1 MNQILAVENTRG
13 KKKKSNIHSTIII
26 FSVILI
32 IFGIGLTST
41 GAYSYFKNL
50 SDNIGNNN
58 IVVSNN
64 TKPVITTERENASI
78 INIVVTHDKG
88 ITKVTYKI
96 NGGEDNVISGD
107 NKMEVTQEVELPSG
121 ESTISI
127 IAEDIN
133 GVTASY
139 ESSYEVEEK
148 PIIKLEQADGKI
160 KATVESKNNIDYI
173 TYYWD
178 EDEASA
184 VTGQINGTKAEA
196 SITPLEG
203 THTLKIIAVDINGV
217 QTKKT
222 QKIIGDNKP
231 DIEIRT
237 NGKVFRI
244 IASDDESIS
253 KIEYT
258 LNDGEMKTEE
268 VNQMEYTRD
277 VELEEGKNKFTVTV
291 YNKNGLSATS
301 TVEYVKE

>member
-13 KKKKSNIHSTIII
+13 KKKKSNIHSTIIV

-88 ITKVTYKI
+88 ITKVTYKV

-148 PIIKLEQADGKI
+148 PTIKLEQADGKI

-184 VTGQINGTKAEA
+184 VTGKINGTKAEA

-203 THTLKIIAVDINGV
+203 THTLNIIAVDINGV

-231 DIEIRT
+231 NIEIRT

-244 IASDDESIS
+244 IASDDECVS

>member
-1 MNQILAVENTRG
+1 MNQILSVENTRG

-148 PIIKLEQADGKI
+148 PTIKLEQADGKI

-203 THTLKIIAVDINGV
+203 THTLNIIAVDINGV

-231 DIEIRT
+231 NVEIRT

-268 VNQMEYTRD
+268 VNQMEYTKD
-277 VELEEGKNKFTVTV
+277 VELEAGKNKFTVTV